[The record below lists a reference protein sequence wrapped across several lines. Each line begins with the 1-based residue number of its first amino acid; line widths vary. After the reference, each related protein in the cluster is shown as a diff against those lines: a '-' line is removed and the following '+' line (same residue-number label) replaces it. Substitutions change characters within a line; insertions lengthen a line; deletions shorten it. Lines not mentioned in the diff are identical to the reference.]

1 MINNQTSTK
10 VVSNQLVPNKMKRKR
25 WSDNQIALALII
37 PPILF
42 ILTFTLL
49 PILKVFWLS
58 LHNISVTEPWLGTP
72 FVGIKNYI
80 NIMQDSRFWHSL
92 GFTISFSVITV
103 LFETAIG
110 IFLAII
116 AHKTFK
122 FRGLVRA
129 AILFPWALPTIT
141 NALTWRWMFNQ
152 DYGLFN
158 SLLMKAHIID
168 EPLNWLGNSTLAYIA
183 ICIVAIWKTSS
194 FMAIIILPGLQSIPD
209 DLYESAK
216 IDGASRFQSFFF
228 ITLPLLRNVLLV
240 ALVLRTL
247 GTMQAF
253 DLMYGLTGGGPGNA
267 TESLPMYI
275 YQTAFVDLHW
285 GYGSALSV
293 ILFFVILIFAGLYVK
308 FLYRTDY

>member
-1 MINNQTSTK
+1 MINNQASTK
-10 VVSNQLVPNKMKRKR
+10 VVSNQITPKWNKKR
-25 WSDNQIALALII
+25 WSDGKIALALII
-37 PPILF
+37 PPLLF

-49 PILKVFWLS
+49 PILKVFWMS
-58 LHNISVTEPWLGTP
+58 LHEISVTEPWLGTP
-72 FVGIKNYI
+72 FVGLENYI
-80 NIMQDSRFWHSL
+80 TVLLDSRFWHSL
-92 GFTISFSVITV
+92 GFTLSFSLITV
-103 LFETAIG
+103 IFETAFG
-110 IFLAII
+110 IFLAVI
-116 AHKTFK
+116 ANKTFK

-152 DYGLFN
+152 DFGLFN
-158 SLLMKAHIID
+158 SLMLKANIID
-168 EPLNWLGNSTLAYIA
+168 QPLNWLGDSKLAFTA

-194 FMAIIILPGLQSIPD
+194 FMAIIILPGLQSIPED
-209 DLYESAK
+209 IYDAGK
-216 IDGASRFQSFFF
+216 IDGASRFQTFFYL
-228 ITLPLLRNVLLV
+228 TLPLLRNVLLV

-253 DLMYGLTGGGPGNA
+253 DLMYGLTGGGPGNS

-293 ILFFVILIFAGLYVK
+293 VLFFVILGLAFIYVK
-308 FLYRTDY
+308 FLYRPDY